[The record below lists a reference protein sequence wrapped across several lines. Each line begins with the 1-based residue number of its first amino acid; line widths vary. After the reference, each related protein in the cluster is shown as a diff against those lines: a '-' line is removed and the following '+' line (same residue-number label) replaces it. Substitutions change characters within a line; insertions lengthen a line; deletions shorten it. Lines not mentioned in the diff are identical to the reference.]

1 MLYQNPSTYK
11 SPKIQENINRSSSN
25 LNQHITTIYMN
36 EEQNDELVH
45 QNRDQNEK
53 QKCENAKQPWNKTLR
68 AIGRWTLK
76 QKWQRKWLQLKMIM
90 YIMWTWSNNEN
101 KHTKFSNDN
110 VHDANLSEGRSAKSG
125 NDQQMPRNVRYWQR
139 EGLVMRTR
147 KTTTGKWREYK
158 ETFLDHSEKTQ
169 CNRSLRQWNRFGENG
184 FT

>member
-25 LNQHITTIYMN
+25 LNQHITMIYMN

-45 QNRDQNEK
+45 QNRDQNKK
-53 QKCENAKQPWNKTLR
+53 QKCENPKQSRNKTFH
-68 AIGRWTLK
+68 AIGRWTQK
-76 QKWQRKWLQLKMIM
+76 QKWQHKQLQMKMIM
-90 YIMWTWSNNEN
+90 YIMWTWSNNES
-101 KHTKFSNDN
+101 KHTKISNDN
-110 VHDANLSEGRSAKSG
+110 VHDVNLSEERSTKSD
-125 NDQQMPRNVRYWQR
+125 NDQWMPRNVCYWQR
-139 EGLVMRTR
+139 EGLIMRTR
-147 KTTTGKWREYK
+147 ETMNGKWKEYK